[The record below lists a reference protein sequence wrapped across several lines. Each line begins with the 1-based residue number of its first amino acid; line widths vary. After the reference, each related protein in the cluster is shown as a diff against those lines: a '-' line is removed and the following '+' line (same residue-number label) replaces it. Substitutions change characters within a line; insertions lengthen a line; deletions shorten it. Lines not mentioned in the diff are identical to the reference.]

1 MGTSPAKKLDRLNL
15 RASQQQ
21 RRVMERGARAQGT
34 NLTDFVVSSACEKAE
49 HVLAD
54 QRNFALSAKR
64 WNEFLAALDRP
75 VRRHARLTK
84 LMTEPSILE
93 R

>member
-1 MGTSPAKKLDRLNL
+1 MSASPAKKLDRLNL
-15 RASQQQ
+15 RASEEQ
-21 RRVMERGARAQGT
+21 RAVIERGARALGR
-34 NLTDFVVSSACEKAE
+34 NLTDFVVSSAYEKAE

-54 QRNFALSAKR
+54 QRNFALSPKR

-75 VRRHARLTK
+75 ATRHKRLTK
-84 LMTEPSILE
+84 LMTDPSVLE

>member
-1 MGTSPAKKLDRLNL
+1 MSATPAKKLDRLNL
-15 RASQQQ
+15 RASQEQ
-21 RRVMERGARAQGT
+21 RAIIERGARAQGK
-34 NLTDFVVSSACEKAE
+34 NLTDFVVSSAYEKAE

-54 QRNFALSAKR
+54 QRNFTLSPKQ

-75 VRRHARLTK
+75 VTRHNRLTK
-84 LMTEPSILE
+84 LMTEPSVLE

>member
-1 MGTSPAKKLDRLNL
+1 MSASPAKKLDRLNL
-15 RASQQQ
+15 RASLQQ
-21 RRVMERGARAQGT
+21 RTLIERGARAQGK
-34 NLTDFVVSSACEKAE
+34 NLTDFVVSSAYEKAE

-54 QRNFALSAKR
+54 QRNFALSPKR

-75 VRRHARLTK
+75 VTSHTRLTK
-84 LMTEPSILE
+84 LMTEPSVLE

>member
-1 MGTSPAKKLDRLNL
+1 MSASPAKKLDRLNL
-15 RASQQQ
+15 RASLEE
-21 RRVMERGARAQGT
+21 RTLIERGARAQGK
-34 NLTDFVVSSACEKAE
+34 NLTDFVLSSAYEKAQ

-54 QRNFALSAKR
+54 QRTFALSPKR

-75 VRRHARLTK
+75 VTRHKRLTK
-84 LMTEPSILE
+84 LMSEPSVLE